1 MNRILAATAGAV
13 LALGLTACGSS
24 SSAGG
29 GSSSAASSPIEIG
42 AWSPLSGPIAP
53 SGTQVTAG
61 AKAAFDEANAS
72 GGINGHKI
80 DYQVVDNAY
89 DAQQTIQAA
98 RKLIGENHVVAIVAA
113 DGTAPTAAA
122 FPYVLQQSKVPI
134 VFTYGGA
141 ATWYQP
147 PKNGL
152 FGAQTLYEKQAG
164 ALAAWAVGSGAKNIA
179 VVHDDPQAFVNVAN
193 AVVSGAKA
201 KDPSVNVTKVAVKLN
216 TTDYSPVVAQVK
228 GKSPDA
234 VVLIL
239 PVPEAAAYLK
249 EAKLQGLTAQAYGYA
264 PDADPGLLKLAGTA
278 AEGFRTLSLTKL
290 PSDTSDPA
298 VAGYVAALKKY
309 EPDQAPSFYSIYSYA
324 GAKAFIQVLKGIKG
338 DITAASISQA
348 LESSAGVDTGL
359 LPPLTFSNS
368 QHLGTDQVIRLTVS
382 NGAFAAEGGFTSPSL

>member
-1 MNRILAATAGAV
+1 MNRILAATAGVALV
-13 LALGLTACGSS
+13 VGLAACGSS
-24 SSAGG
+24 T
-29 GSSSAASSPIEIG
+29 SSSSGAASSSSTIEIG

-61 AKAAFDEANAS
+61 AKAAFDEVNAS

-98 RKLIGENHVVAIVAA
+98 RKLVGESHVVAIVAA
-113 DGTAPTAAA
+113 DGTAATAAA

-141 ATWYQP
+141 AAWYNP
-147 PKNGL
+147 PKSGL
-152 FGAQTLYEKQAG
+152 FGAQTLYEKQAA
-164 ALAAWAVGSGAKNIA
+164 ALASWAVDSGAKNIV
-179 VVHDDPQAFVNVAN
+179 VVHDDPAAFVNIADQVVA
-193 AVVSGAKA
+193 GAKA
-201 KDPSVNVTKVAVKLN
+201 KNPAVKVTKVPVKLN
-216 TTDYSPVVAQVK
+216 TSDYSPVVAQVK
-228 GKSPDA
+228 TASPDA

-249 EAKLQGLTAQAYGYA
+249 QAKLQGVTAQAYGYA
-264 PDADPGLLKLAGTA
+264 PDADPGLLKLAGGA

-290 PSDTSDPA
+290 PTDISDPA
-298 VAGYVAALKKY
+298 VASYVAALKQY
-309 EPDQAPSFYSIYSYA
+309 APDQTPSFYSIYSYA

-338 DITAASISQA
+338 DITPAAISQA
-348 LESSAGVDTGL
+348 LESASGVETGL
-359 LPPLTFSNS
+359 LPPLTFSSS

-382 NGAFAAEGGFTSPSL
+382 SEAFTAQGGFTSPS